1 MLVSGSWT
9 MKATTLGLVVTAF
22 VLAGC
27 ATLSKEECRM
37 VDWRTVGYEDG
48 VAGRTGDRIGQHR
61 KACADHGVRPDL
73 DAYQAGRAEGLR
85 EYCQARNGYR
95 VGLSGAG
102 YGGPC
107 PADLAPGFM
116 AAYDAGRQLYVRRY
130 RVEHADER
138 LTEMRLELA
147 GLQHRIAGL
156 GFSVASTGSGAESRT
171 QDAIHAAHL
180 IERHERLRA
189 DIEQLEKDREQ
200 YQRELDDYEAEVAF
214 VP

>member
-1 MLVSGSWT
+1 

-27 ATLSKEECRM
+27 ATLSKDECLM

-48 VAGRTGDRIGQHR
+48 VAGRTGDRIGLHR

-73 DAYQAGRAEGLR
+73 SAYQAGRAEGLR
-85 EYCQARNGYR
+85 EYCQPRNGYQ
-95 VGLSGAG
+95 VGVSGAG

-107 PADLAPGFM
+107 PDDLAPAFM
-116 AAYDAGRQLYVRRY
+116 TAYDAGRELYVRQY
-130 RVEHADER
+130 RVDHADER

-156 GFSVASTGSGAESRT
+156 GFSVASATEQLESRT

-180 IERHERLRA
+180 IQRHEHLRA

-200 YQRELDDYEAEVAF
+200 YQRELDEYKAQVAF

>member
-1 MLVSGSWT
+1 
-9 MKATTLGLVVTAF
+9 MKATAIGMVVTLLL
-22 VLAGC
+22 LAGC
-27 ATLSKEECRM
+27 ATLSKEECLM

-73 DAYQAGRAEGLR
+73 DAYQAGRAAGLR
-85 EYCQARNGYR
+85 EYCHPRNGYQ
-95 VGLSGAG
+95 VGVSGAG

-107 PADLAPGFM
+107 PADLAPAFM
-116 AAYDAGRQLYVRRY
+116 AAYDAGRELYVRRY
-130 RVEHADER
+130 RVDHADER
-138 LTEMRLELA
+138 LAEMRMELA
-147 GLQHRIAGL
+147 GVQHRIAGL
-156 GFSVASTGSGAESRT
+156 GFSVASTTYSAESRT
-171 QDAIHAAHL
+171 QDAIHAAQL

-200 YQRELDDYEAEVAF
+200 FVRELEDYEARAAF